1 MEKITE
7 KRKEIEM
14 DLIKV
19 LRDFDDEELYK
30 ITIKYAKITKEKK
43 QKEAEQSAFEEKR
56 LIKMMMEKDI
66 SYHKELLKKFKTA
79 DDVRKKEIYCEEM
92 EFLKKTSKILDRYYL
107 YEIVK
112 TLTQYALIIGDVDGV
127 DYILRQVEYYKRDH
141 IGFVSAYPADES
153 SVLQD
158 VVLDLLKKDIDLG
171 REDLVQKHMKKAL
184 DGYYGCLSKSE
195 HYRDYDKGFT
205 VAFTQKEYEKYC
217 EEYRKSKKQV
227 EQEKTK

>member
-19 LRDFDDEELYK
+19 LKDFDDEELYK
-30 ITIKYAKITKEKK
+30 ISIKYAKITKEKK
-43 QKEAEQSAFEEKR
+43 QKESEQSAFEEKR

-66 SYHKELLKKFKTA
+66 TYHKELLKILKTA
-79 DDVRKKEIYCEEM
+79 EDVRKKEIYCEEM
-92 EFLKKTSKILDRYYL
+92 EFLKKTSKILDRSYL

-112 TLTQYALIIGDVDGV
+112 TLAQYVLTIGDVDSV

-141 IGFVSAYPADES
+141 IGFVSSYPADES
-153 SVLQD
+153 CVLQD

-171 REDLVQKHMKKAL
+171 RDDLVQKHMKKAL
-184 DGYYGCLSKSE
+184 DGYYGCLSKRE
-195 HYRDYDKGFT
+195 CYRDYDKGFT
-205 VAFTQKEYEKYC
+205 ESFTQKEYEKFC
-217 EEYRKSKKQV
+217 EEYRKSKIKESQA
-227 EQEKTK
+227 KTE